1 MAGTV
6 KLGGRDIT
14 VKTLTV
20 SDVRELMEQI
30 GKDGEKVKSWFDL
43 DIVDRMFDDE
53 VPVVAVARATG
64 LSVAEVGG
72 NYDPQEV
79 RNLIDEVRAQNPFF
93 VAMMERVVSAGKG
106 GSAKASLA
114 PSSKPS
120 AT

>member
-1 MAGTV
+1 MAVTV

-14 VKTLTV
+14 VRTMTV
-20 SDVRELMEQI
+20 SEVRELMVEIEAQ
-30 GKDGEKVKSWFDL
+30 GKKVKSWFDL

-53 VPVVAVARATG
+53 VPVIAVAKATG

-72 NYDPQEV
+72 KYDPQEV

-93 VAMMERVVSAGKG
+93 VAMMERVVAAGKG
-106 GSAKASLA
+106 GSAEPSRT

-120 AT
+120 AA